1 MMRRLSLLFVAVV
14 CVVTPPSLA
23 LRASASQAVACVQGG
38 DSVILITLDGARTQE
53 IFASLDVDVLRS
65 TLSEKQKV
73 EDSPVY
79 KRYYADT
86 SEQRREK
93 LMPFFWRELMVKHG
107 LDCRQ
112 PAAE

>member
-1 MMRRLSLLFVAVV
+1 MST
-14 CVVTPPSLA
+14 CS
-23 LRASASQAVACVQGG
+23 
-38 DSVILITLDGARTQE
+38 
-53 IFASLDVDVLRS
+53 RS

-107 LDCRQ
+107 SIAGNLRLNSAVTLTEYPSLFALPRDTRRFS
-112 PAAE
+112 PVKRTTT